1 MLQKKMGLQ
10 RPSWP
15 YRSGVRQKK
24 CCALDKESFS
34 MTGTGIIDQTVG
46 GLSVVILLTL
56 VVFAYGYPYASED
69 EEDGKAPFGDDSKLF
84 WNIFVGLTIVVLVL
98 VLVVGFVVPCT
109 KYGQR
114 PNRIVVQQPPM
125 GIDDI
130 SFMST
135 GSGYSLAGG
144 DKTVSDLE
152 TPSSF
157 STLSKSAN
165 DSFSFSSIASDDIST
180 SLKGLSESS
189 SSMSLSI

>member
-1 MLQKKMGLQ
+1 M
-10 RPSWP
+10 
-15 YRSGVRQKK
+15 
-24 CCALDKESFS
+24 
-34 MTGTGIIDQTVG
+34 
-46 GLSVVILLTL
+46 
-56 VVFAYGYPYASED
+56 
-69 EEDGKAPFGDDSKLF
+69 
-84 WNIFVGLTIVVLVL
+84 L

-114 PNRIVVQQPPM
+114 PNGIVVQQPPM